1 MYQIFLNNSQTKYLN
16 AILDSLAKKIIKMN
30 EHKII
35 ESLKRI
41 ADHPSS
47 LKLEDDVFDKNNSLI
62 ASIDTYNEK
71 VHYLNF
77 KKPELIIKKVIRSS
91 ISDIISRSVSPKY
104 LLISF
109 SGTKSNFSNK
119 NIKKIVNSINQEKKE
134 I

>member
-1 MYQIFLNNSQTKYLN
+1 
-16 AILDSLAKKIIKMN
+16 MN

-47 LKLEDDVFDKNNSLI
+47 LKLEDDVFFDKNNSLI

-91 ISDIISRSVSPKY
+91 ISDIISKGVSPKY
-104 LLISF
+104 LLIS
-109 SGTKSNFSNK
+109 
-119 NIKKIVNSINQEKKE
+119 
-134 I
+134 

>member
-1 MYQIFLNNSQTKYLN
+1 
-16 AILDSLAKKIIKMN
+16 MN

-47 LKLEDDVFDKNNSLI
+47 LKLEDDVFFDKKIFI

-77 KKPELIIKKVIRSS
+77 KNP
-91 ISDIISRSVSPKY
+91 
-104 LLISF
+104 
-109 SGTKSNFSNK
+109 N
-119 NIKKIVNSINQEKKE
+119 
-134 I
+134 